1 MRRGKE
7 HASWTKLKH
16 VLCHNPPHLPR
27 NGFTP
32 PPQCM
37 PDDCKRDDTVEAYQ
51 GYYVYKKL
59 VEGKRITWDW
69 DLGGCVPTWFQEKAL
84 VLSA

>member
-1 MRRGKE
+1 MSCATTLPTFLVT
-7 HASWTKLKH
+7 ASRL
-16 VLCHNPPHLPR
+16 LLS
-27 NGFTP
+27 
-32 PPQCM
+32 
-37 PDDCKRDDTVEAYQ
+37 DDTVEAYQ

-59 VEGKRITWDW
+59 VEGKRINWDW

>member
-1 MRRGKE
+1 
-7 HASWTKLKH
+7 
-16 VLCHNPPHLPR
+16 
-27 NGFTP
+27 
-32 PPQCM
+32 M
-37 PDDCKRDDTVEAYQ
+37 PDECKRNDTVEAYQ